1 MHKTNNGRW
10 RDGHT
15 RNPCGRIRA
24 MFEGP
29 AMVVMWLIT
38 PALVVIGSFGAG
50 LAFHSISKLWPAE
63 PEGDASERT

>member
-1 MHKTNNGRW
+1 
-10 RDGHT
+10 
-15 RNPCGRIRA
+15 

-50 LAFHSISKLWPAE
+50 LAFPPSPNFGPQNPRE
-63 PEGDASERT
+63 TPQNVRDAPVDTW

>member
-1 MHKTNNGRW
+1 
-10 RDGHT
+10 
-15 RNPCGRIRA
+15 

-29 AMVVMWLIT
+29 AMVVMWLII
-38 PALVVIGSFGAG
+38 IGSFGAG